1 MTTGALMLS
10 DLAHVLL
17 LVTLLAHLGR
27 RVAGDRFGRRRGAWV
42 GFALG
47 AALSVLPGEWNPAF
61 YSRAILGDPGA
72 LGWLLLLHWLS
83 RTLRER
89 SLLSTGELRFLAMA
103 ALAGAILIYPASLGV
118 PGAPDF
124 YQADFGGFALPTSM
138 MVLGLIFLWR
148 GFFMATAGVV
158 FALLLYGLDLHE
170 SANLWDCLID
180 FPSVV
185 VSVVILVKWAR
196 SHQRLRSGRDRASL
210 PTS

>member
-1 MTTGALMLS
+1 MTPGALVLS

-27 RVAGDRFGRRRGAWV
+27 KLAGDRFVRCRGALI

-47 AALSVLPGEWNPAF
+47 AALSVLPGEWNPVF
-61 YSRAILGDPGA
+61 YTRAILGDPGA
-72 LGWLLLLHWLS
+72 LGWLLLLNWLS
-83 RTLRER
+83 WTVRDRP
-89 SLLSTGELRFLAMA
+89 LLSTNELRWLAMA
-103 ALAGAILIYPASLGV
+103 ALTGAILIYPASLGV

-124 YQADFGGFALPTSM
+124 YQADFGGFALPTAM
-138 MVLGLIFLWR
+138 MGFGLICLWR
-148 GFFMATAGVV
+148 GYLVAVAGIA

-196 SHQRLRSGRDRASL
+196 AHHRLRAERDRASL